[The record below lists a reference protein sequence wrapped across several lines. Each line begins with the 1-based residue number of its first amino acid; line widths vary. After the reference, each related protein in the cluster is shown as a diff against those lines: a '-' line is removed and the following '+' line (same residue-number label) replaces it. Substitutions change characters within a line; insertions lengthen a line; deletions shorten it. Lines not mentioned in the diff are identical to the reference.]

1 MNPKIQQLLNF
12 SIINID
18 KPSGP
23 TSFTVSDY
31 IRKRLNLNK
40 TSHFGTLDPKVTG
53 VLPIALGR
61 ACKFTGTFLGHDK
74 EYIGIMHTHKEQNMH
89 ELQEIINKNFLSWG
103 LENHDSNL
111 VQRE

>member
-31 IRKRLNLNK
+31 IRKRFKNDIGCEVLLELGALN
-40 TSHFGTLDPKVTG
+40 TL
-53 VLPIALGR
+53 
-61 ACKFTGTFLGHDK
+61 
-74 EYIGIMHTHKEQNMH
+74 
-89 ELQEIINKNFLSWG
+89 
-103 LENHDSNL
+103 
-111 VQRE
+111 